1 MLIFFTYPLDNGTI
15 KTYPFRIGDIIR
27 VTNLDYRYTS
37 YGDAFKHFTGSRWK
51 IPYYCDHW
59 YAELD
64 KEFKIF
70 EMVKHGNSND
80 IIIYAKDRINND
92 IVIDAHGVK
101 LVRQYPLR
109 KGESIEIRLRALP
122 GLYTNL

>member
-1 MLIFFTYPLDNGTI
+1 MLIFFTYFLDNGTR

-27 VTNLDYRYTS
+27 VGNPDYRYTS
-37 YGDAFKHFTGSRWK
+37 YGAAFKHFTGSTK

-59 YAELD
+59 YAKLD
-64 KEFKIF
+64 NEFKIF
-70 EMVKHGNSND
+70 EMVKHGNTND

-92 IVIDAHGVK
+92 IVIDARGVK

-109 KGESIEIRLRALP
+109 KGESTEIRLRALP
-122 GLYTNL
+122 I